1 MVFSGFSGLYIGGRD
16 MICWRFKESN
26 CCSTLSGG
34 FSISQLKSLKRES
47 SDLVMGPKAL
57 LKAARVHA
65 RAAGRR

>member
-1 MVFSGFSGLYIGGRD
+1 